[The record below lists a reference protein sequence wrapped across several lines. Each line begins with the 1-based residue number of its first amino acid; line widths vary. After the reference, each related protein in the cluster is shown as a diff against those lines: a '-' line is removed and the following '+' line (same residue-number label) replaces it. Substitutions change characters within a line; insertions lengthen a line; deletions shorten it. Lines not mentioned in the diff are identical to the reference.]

1 MAWFIL
7 LQNSKD
13 SCIFRGMNYITPV
26 LFAALPALVA
36 PAMAQQAEENISA
49 SDFVEAQ
56 LAIVKGM
63 TELLT
68 VKGIENDPVSVANG
82 INQLAGMV
90 QQLAALQPQATAE
103 DAAIIETELAD
114 KARTAAQALQ
124 RALEATVERNFY
136 NSQELADAIQNFA
149 ASFQALK

>member
-1 MAWFIL
+1 MNKSTYL
-7 LQNSKD
+7 L
-13 SCIFRGMNYITPV
+13 FG
-26 LFAALPALVA
+26 ALPAIIA
-36 PAMAQQAEENISA
+36 PAMAQQSDVSISA
-49 SDFVEAQ
+49 ADFVQ
-56 LAIVKGM
+56 TQIAIIKSM

-68 VKGIENDPVSVANG
+68 MQGIAEAPQEVAAG

-90 QQLAALQPQATAE
+90 QQLAALQPKATAE

-114 KARTAAQALQ
+114 KARTAALELQ
-124 RALEATVERNFY
+124 QALEATVERNFY

>member
-1 MAWFIL
+1 
-7 LQNSKD
+7 
-13 SCIFRGMNYITPV
+13 MNYITPV
-26 LFAALPALVA
+26 LFAVLPAIVA
-36 PAMAQQAEENISA
+36 PAMAQQTEENISA

-56 LAIVKGM
+56 LAIIKGM

-103 DAAIIETELAD
+103 DAAIIETQLAD
-114 KARTAAQALQ
+114 QARTAAMELQ
-124 RALEATVERNFY
+124 QALEATVERNFY

>member
-1 MAWFIL
+1 
-7 LQNSKD
+7 
-13 SCIFRGMNYITPV
+13 MNHITPV

-49 SDFVEAQ
+49 TDFVEAQ

-63 TELLT
+63 TELLQM
-68 VKGIENDPVSVANG
+68 KGIENDPQSVANG

-114 KARTAAQALQ
+114 KARTAALELQ
-124 RALEATVERNFY
+124 QALEATVERNFY

-149 ASFQALK
+149 ASFQTLK

>member
-1 MAWFIL
+1 
-7 LQNSKD
+7 
-13 SCIFRGMNYITPV
+13 MNRITPV

-63 TELLT
+63 TELLKM
-68 VKGIENDPVSVANG
+68 KGIENDPQSVANG

-103 DAAIIETELAD
+103 DAAVIETELAD
-114 KARTAAQALQ
+114 QARAAALELQ
-124 RALEATVERNFY
+124 QALEATVERNFY

>member
-1 MAWFIL
+1 MAWFIR

-13 SCIFRGMNYITPV
+13 SCIFRGMNHITPV
-26 LFAALPALVA
+26 LFSALPALVA

-49 SDFVEAQ
+49 TDFVEAQ
-56 LAIVKGM
+56 LAIIKGM
-63 TELLT
+63 TELLQ
-68 VKGIENDPVSVANG
+68 VKGIENDPQSVANG

-90 QQLAALQPQATAE
+90 QQLAALQPKATAE

-114 KARTAAQALQ
+114 KARTAAMELQ
-124 RALEATVERNFY
+124 QALEATMERNFY

-149 ASFQALK
+149 ASFQALQ